1 MTRVERMLPATS
13 MARAWCVHSS
23 TTVRH
28 LSFWPLAQAS
38 NTKSYAQT

>member
-1 MTRVERMLPATS
+1 MLPATS
-13 MARAWCVHSS
+13 IANASRGHSS

-28 LSFWPLAQAS
+28 LICWPVADVS